1 MRNVIKRFALVWLT
15 SMIVICSYP
24 LGAVAAPAPQA
35 TKEKRI
41 VLTFDDG
48 PHPKQ
53 TLQILDLLDRY
64 GIKATFF
71 MIGINVETYPQ
82 VAYEVAARGHEVG
95 NHTETHSHA
104 IRMDN
109 ALLQSEIAQCE
120 REVLARTGKQCKLFR
135 PPEGALT
142 DSMRSTIKS
151 MGYINVLWT
160 LDTRDWAHT
169 PPDQI
174 SEYILQNAK
183 NGDIILM
190 HDYIGYNSPTL
201 KALETFV
208 PVLLEQ
214 GFTFVTAGE
223 LLKSK

>member
-1 MRNVIKRFALVWLT
+1 MVTIMKKMVPAFLLVALLIGAYPHACLAVESAHDKASKRV
-15 SMIVICSYP
+15 
-24 LGAVAAPAPQA
+24 
-35 TKEKRI
+35 

-64 GIKATFF
+64 QIKATFF
-71 MIGINVETYPQ
+71 MIGVNVKHYPQ
-82 VAYEVAARGHEVG
+82 VAAEVAARGHEIG
-95 NHTETHSHA
+95 NHTDTHSHA
-104 IRMDN
+104 IRLDD
-109 ALLQSEIAQCE
+109 ALLKSEISLCE
-120 REVLARTGKQCKLFR
+120 REVLQQTGKQCKLFR

-142 DSMRSTIKS
+142 DSMRSTIKN
-151 MGYINVLWT
+151 MGYVNVLWT

-169 PPDQI
+169 QPEQI
-174 SEYILQNAK
+174 SEYIIKNAK

-201 KALETFV
+201 LALELFV
-208 PVLLEQ
+208 PELLAQ

-223 LLKSK
+223 LLQCN